1 MFDTRHAIRSV
12 IRIEMLYFRYSTVP
26 SGKLRT
32 KTRAILLSLQTPS
45 QLLAITKK
53 LQWSLYGALNINV
66 TKVSFCL
73 ILDVDN
79 GSTEPVRA
87 WIVSKTDNQLHIR
100 VYLQHSNSNG
110 PTLQGSANVQL
121 LSHGCNP
128 ERKPTVIADFGLQ
141 SQLKLCIKFHFTGNL
156 FLYT

>member
-1 MFDTRHAIRSV
+1 M
-12 IRIEMLYFRYSTVP
+12 
-26 SGKLRT
+26 
-32 KTRAILLSLQTPS
+32 SLQTPS
-45 QLLAITKK
+45 LLPAFTKK
-53 LQWSLYGALNINV
+53 LQWSLYGTLNINV
-66 TKVSFCL
+66 IGVSLCL

-87 WIVSKTDNQLHIR
+87 WIVSKTDSQLHIR

-110 PTLQGSANVQL
+110 PTLEGSANVQL

-141 SQLKLCIKFHFTGNL
+141 GRLKLCI
-156 FLYT
+156 

>member
-1 MFDTRHAIRSV
+1 MSRESYTS
-12 IRIEMLYFRYSTVP
+12 
-26 SGKLRT
+26 KLMEPQSRKKLGT
-32 KTRAILLSLQTPS
+32 TTRAILMTPS
-45 QLLAITKK
+45 LLSAFTTK
-53 LQWSLYGALNINV
+53 LQWSLYGTLNINV
-66 TKVSFCL
+66 TEVSFCL

-100 VYLQHSNSNG
+100 VYLQHSNSDG
-110 PTLQGSANVQL
+110 PTLEGSANVQL

-141 SQLKLCIKFHFTGNL
+141 GRLKLRIKFHFTGNL
-156 FLYT
+156 FPYT